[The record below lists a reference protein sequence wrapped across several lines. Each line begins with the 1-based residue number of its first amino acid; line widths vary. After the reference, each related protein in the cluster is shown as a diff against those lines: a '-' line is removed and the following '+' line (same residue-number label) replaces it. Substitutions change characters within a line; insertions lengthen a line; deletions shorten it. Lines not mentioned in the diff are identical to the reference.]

1 MTLEDLELW
10 IPIVVFLIAIA
21 CIGFAKTSQDNNI
34 KHLCFKVVQTGLK
47 NDPEIQDICKDVKIT
62 LGEINK

>member
-1 MTLEDLELW
+1 MSLDEFAFWT
-10 IPIVVFLIAIA
+10 PVVVAIFFVIIF
-21 CIGFAKTSQDNNI
+21 CTKLTCQENYI
-34 KHLCFKVVQTGLK
+34 KHLCFKVVQTELK